1 MVAGENDLASQF
13 PAIAAQ
19 WHPSKNETLTPQQV
33 TPSSNRKV
41 WWRCEKG
48 HDYQAAVG
56 ARTIRGN
63 GCPYCAGRK
72 VLPGFNDL
80 ATLAPDVAR
89 QWHSTLNGT
98 LTPQMVTTGSRRKVW
113 WECDQGHVWKAAI
126 YSRTGPKK
134 CGCPVC
140 AGKISKS
147 RLARYQAVLAEAKE
161 VIQV

>member
-1 MVAGENDLASQF
+1 M
-13 PAIAAQ
+13 
-19 WHPSKNETLTPQQV
+19 
-33 TPSSNRKV
+33 
-41 WWRCEKG
+41 
-48 HDYQAAVG
+48 
-56 ARTIRGN
+56 RGS

-80 ATLAPDVAR
+80 ATLEPEVAR
-89 QWHSTLNGT
+89 QWHPALNGT

-140 AGKISKS
+140 AVKISKS